1 MNSVVDRAL
10 SDSCCKF
17 CESSVCNQQIPV
29 ESSLNFSFFCH
40 TGRIIVIIIV
50 IGSLTNHEYAT
61 KESSYR
67 FVHASADLSM

>member
-17 CESSVCNQQIPV
+17 CESSVCNQEIPV
-29 ESSLNFSFFCH
+29 ESSHFSFFCH
-40 TGRIIVIIIV
+40 YLGRIIVIIIV